1 MRLARAAGQAHGRE
15 YKYMERRAKGR
26 RFAGC
31 NWLSGTVLAAAMLA
45 LPAAGA
51 RAEDGAGSGKAAA
64 AAAAGDRKPQQPIHQ
79 LSDDFPS
86 RPSLP
91 PSWSIPYEPLGLAAP
106 GPLYLG
112 ERNVLVSLDFLGE
125 DRLLFTFRVP
135 GLLHR
140 EPGDGEERYIR
151 AYVLALPAGT
161 VQAEATWIV
170 HDRARYL
177 WALDDS
183 HFLLRDRNLLLEG
196 DASLKLKP
204 FLQFPGRVL
213 TVNLDPDRKYL
224 ATNSR
229 EPVPEQKPQA
239 GAAPAGDDSDDAH
252 GTAQPPVPDL
262 VARVLRRDSGS
273 VVLADRVRAMVR
285 LPLNEEGYLDLL
297 HGSRD
302 DWDVEMHYFGGG
314 HRTMGSVLSACAP
327 DLDFLS
333 DTEVLA
339 SGCSDQGDEALV
351 ALNTDG
357 EKLWTDLTSD
367 RQVWP
372 LLGVAPGGWRFVRE
386 TLYVTHAVGVFAP
399 LGDEDIR
406 GQWVQVFNDAD
417 GAVVFE
423 SPAAPIFDG
432 GGNVAISPSGR
443 RVAVIDKGAIEVFE
457 LPAAPRPAAR
467 AGSGR
472 P

>member
-1 MRLARAAGQAHGRE
+1 MGENTERMA
-15 YKYMERRAKGR
+15 RRAKGR
-26 RFAGC
+26 GFAGC
-31 NWLSGTVLAAAMLA
+31 NRLSGMVLAAAMLA

-51 RAEDGAGSGKAAA
+51 RTEEGAGSGKAV
-64 AAAAGDRKPQQPIHQ
+64 AAGDRKPQQPVHQ
-79 LSDDFPS
+79 LPGDFPA

-151 AYVLALPAGT
+151 ACVLALPGGT

-170 HDRARYL
+170 HDRSRYL

-183 HFLLRDRNLLLEG
+183 HFLLRDRNVLLEG

-204 FLQFPGRVL
+204 FLRFPGRVL

-229 EPVPEQKPQA
+229 EPVPAQTLQA
-239 GAAPAGDDSDDAH
+239 GAAPAGDDSGDAH
-252 GTAQPPVPDL
+252 GAAQPAAPDL
-262 VARVLRRDSGS
+262 VARVLRRDSGG
-273 VVLADRVRAMVR
+273 VVLVDRVRQMVR
-285 LPLNEEGYLDLL
+285 LPLNEEGYLDMLR
-297 HGSRD
+297 GNRDD
-302 DWDVEMHYFGGG
+302 DWDVEMHYFSGG
-314 HRTMGSVLSACAP
+314 HKTMGSVLSACAP

-339 SGCSDQGDEALV
+339 SGCSDRGDQALV
-351 ALNTDG
+351 ALSTDG
-357 EKLWTDLTSD
+357 EKLWTDLTTD

-372 LLGVAPGGWRFVRE
+372 LLRVAPEGGRFVRE
-386 TLYVTHAVGVFAP
+386 TLYVTHAVGLFAP

-417 GAVVFE
+417 GEVVFE
-423 SPAAPIFDG
+423 SPASPIFDG
-432 GGNVAISPSGR
+432 GGNAAISPSGR

-467 AGSGR
+467 AGGGR